1 VLAQRSGDIAT
12 LAQAYGRARVWGGEH
27 PATVVD
33 AAMRQRPRDRA
44 FYESYFS
51 TLTYT
56 LDARARDGLDRF
68 AREIANLQSP
78 HVAH

>member
-1 VLAQRSGDIAT
+1 MIACVF
-12 LAQAYGRARVWGGEH
+12 AASS
-27 PATVVD
+27 VVT

-56 LDARARDGLDRF
+56 LDARAHDGLDRF
-68 AREIANLQSP
+68 AREIAKLESP
-78 HVAH
+78 RVAR